1 MTKPPPLFTILLPVH
16 RPPALLPF
24 AIETVLAQSMP
35 SFDLFVVCD
44 GAPSET
50 VDCARS
56 FAARDPRVQ
65 VFAFE
70 KGERH
75 GEAHR
80 HTVLARAASRL
91 VAQIGD
97 DDLWFPD
104 YLAELALLLDRVDFG
119 NLLNAELSP
128 RGEVVVHLGDL
139 ADPEIRRRMLEAAWN
154 FFGPTTAGYRLSAY
168 RCLPSGW
175 SPAPPDV
182 WTDLHM
188 WRKFLQRTDLSFG
201 TRFAVQAVKLS
212 AAHRQHMTLDER
224 AAEHRAAAAQFAK
237 REERSTFK
245 ARAFQ
250 FAYRALVSALVP
262 QPEAEA

>member
-44 GAPSET
+44 GTPAET

-56 FAARDPRVQ
+56 FAARDPRVH
-65 VFAFE
+65 VFPFE
-70 KGERH
+70 KGERN
-75 GEAHR
+75 GEVHR
-80 HTVLARAASRL
+80 HAVLERVTSRF

-104 YLAELALLLDRVDFG
+104 HLAELARLLDRVDFG
-119 NLLNAELSP
+119 NLLQAELLSD
-128 RGEVVVHLGDL
+128 GDVIVHLGDL
-139 ADPEIRRRMLEAAWN
+139 ADPETRRRMREEPWN
-154 FFGPTTAGYRLSAY
+154 FFGPTAAGYRLSAY
-168 RCLPSGW
+168 RCLPVGW

-182 WTDLHM
+182 WSDLHM
-188 WRKFLQRTDLSFG
+188 WRKFLQRHDLSFG
-201 TRFAVQAVKLS
+201 TRFTVQSAKL
-212 AAHRQHMTLDER
+212 AAAFRQHMTLEER
-224 AAEHRAAAAQFAK
+224 ALEHRAVAAQLSTS
-237 REERSTFK
+237 EERSNFQ

-250 FAYRALVSALVP
+250 FIYRTLVC
-262 QPEAEA
+262 